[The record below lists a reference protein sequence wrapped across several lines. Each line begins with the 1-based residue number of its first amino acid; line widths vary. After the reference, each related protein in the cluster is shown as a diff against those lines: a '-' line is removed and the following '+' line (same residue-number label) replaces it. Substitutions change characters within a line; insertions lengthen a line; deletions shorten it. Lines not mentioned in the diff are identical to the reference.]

1 MSRRGWMLFIA
12 LSVIWGVPYL
22 LIKVAVE
29 HMSPSVL
36 VFGRTALAAAV
47 LLPVALAR
55 GQMGAVVRHWRWV
68 LAFSVIEVALP
79 FGLLGVAEQRIS
91 SSLAGLLVAAVGL
104 VAAGYAIGPVIA
116 SLRLGMLPGMA
127 VSAASVSV
135 VAALYAVPA
144 WITRPAAPSA
154 LPATAWIAVA
164 VLGVVCTAVGLLL
177 FFALVAE
184 VGPARATVITYVNP
198 AVAVVLGV
206 ALLAEP
212 ITVGILIGF
221 PLVLLGSYL
230 ATRHSGV
237 AAPGTEGA
245 PPLRADGDDSGT
257 SREEGSLSPTSP
269 TSRAASSGTS
279 S

>member
-1 MSRRGWMLFIA
+1 
-12 LSVIWGVPYL
+12 
-22 LIKVAVE
+22 
-29 HMSPSVL
+29 
-36 VFGRTALAAAV
+36 
-47 LLPVALAR
+47 
-55 GQMGAVVRHWRWV
+55 MGAVVRHWRWV

-91 SSLAGLLVAAVGL
+91 SSLAGLLVAAVPLLGALFAWLLKLDDGLDRARFAGLLVGIAGVAALVGIDVRGGDLWAVAAVGL